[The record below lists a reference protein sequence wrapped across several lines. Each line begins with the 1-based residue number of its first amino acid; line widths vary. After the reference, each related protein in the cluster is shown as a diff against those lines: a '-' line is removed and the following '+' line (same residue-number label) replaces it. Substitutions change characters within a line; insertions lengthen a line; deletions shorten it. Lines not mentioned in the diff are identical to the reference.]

1 MVRFGKKIRNVF
13 AYLAVSI
20 LVVPIAQT
28 VSGAT
33 FTVSVDASNDKGV
46 LRHFWEEA
54 IGTGEAFQLDLPG
67 HREHLRMAREELGM
81 KRTIHHGLTH
91 DDMQIYNEDNAGKV
105 SYTWAKFDTV
115 YDYAIKTLGMRPHFS
130 FFPMPAKL
138 AVDPTITC
146 MVPKF
151 IHSKPKNW
159 EKWRDLCRAIA
170 QHVVD
175 RYGVAVARECYFRV
189 WNENNEGGF
198 TIGFSAEKD
207 DEYFHLYDYAVE
219 GVRSVD
225 SLLRVG
231 GPSYSGGDVALAGK
245 FLDHCLTANYAAPSK
260 KSTPVDFLSLTFY
273 SSGQNTKSYGTL
285 KGISQKTGDMHKL
298 LAGKNL
304 EDKIEF
310 HWTEYGGSWARNSIY
325 GGDTYDKHDGLI
337 NAAHTAYQV
346 GSLLYD
352 WNNCG
357 YGGVNS
363 PAVPEVFSYWVL
375 SDYFNEDG
383 IYDKDFINTHG
394 MITRRSS
401 IKKPIWNAY
410 KALHMLGDRILPMT
424 HSSSASN
431 DKGIA
436 SFDAKT
442 KQVGVMLYDCP
453 EDVTVFTENQVQ
465 LSVSNL
471 PTLWGKTDSLFFR
484 RYLIDRE
491 HSNAHAIWQLLK
503 KPEPMNAEE
512 VAKCKAGQELTVVD
526 SGAIPLPANG
536 TYSTTITQ
544 PGQSVTLIT
553 LQPFRNGTQV
563 KEIMVQPTGLR
574 LLKGVIVSRF
584 MLNDGMV
591 PVALR
596 GRVSRIELFEITGRK
611 IFSGDVDQSG
621 RILGIR
627 SAADLPRQVYVAKF
641 RRGE

>member
-1 MVRFGKKIRNVF
+1 MSRLGKTISVVLMVW
-13 AYLAVSI
+13 
-20 LVVPIAQT
+20 IAAF
-28 VSGAT
+28 GAT
-33 FTVSVDASNDKGV
+33 FTVAVDASQDLGT

-81 KRTIHHGLTH
+81 KRSIHHGLTS
-91 DDMQIYNEDNAGKV
+91 DDMGIYNENDAGVV
-105 SYTWAKFDTV
+105 SYSWTKFDTA
-115 YDYAIKTLGMRPHFS
+115 YDYLVKTLGMRPHFS
-130 FFPMPAKL
+130 FFPMPSKL
-138 AVDPTITC
+138 AASTAKTIF
-146 MVPKF
+146 VPKF
-151 IHSKPKNW
+151 ILSKPKDYK
-159 EKWRDLCRAIA
+159 KWQDLCRAIT

-175 RYGVAVARECYFRV
+175 RYGIAVARECYFRV
-189 WNENNEGGF
+189 WNENNEEGF
-198 TIGFSAEKD
+198 TMGTPD
-207 DEYFHLYDYAVE
+207 DYYHLYDYAIE

-231 GPSYSGGDVALAGK
+231 GPSYSAGEVALAGR
-245 FLDHCLTANYAAPSK
+245 FLDHCLTGNYANANK
-260 KSTPVDFLSLTFY
+260 KSSPVDFLSVTFY
-273 SSGQNTKSYGTL
+273 SSGKNEKSYGTL

-310 HWTEYGGSWARNSIY
+310 HFTEYGGSWARNSIY

-337 NAAHTAYQV
+337 NAAHTVYQV
-346 GSLLYD
+346 GSMLYD

-410 KALHMLGDRILPMT
+410 KALHMLGDRMLPMT

-453 EDVTVFTENQVQ
+453 EADVTVFTENQVQ
-465 LSVSNL
+465 LSISSL
-471 PTLWGKTDSLFFR
+471 TTLWGATDSLFFR
-484 RYLIDRE
+484 RYLIDKE
-491 HSNAHAIWQLLK
+491 HSNAHGIWRK
-503 KPEPMNAEE
+503 MGKPEPLSADQ

-526 SGAIPLPANG
+526 SGAVPLPQSG
-536 TYSTTITQ
+536 TYSATLTQ

-553 LQPFRNGTQV
+553 LMPWRGGTVTAGRTMQPSHKLQQSAVAMPRILVGSAGIV
-563 KEIMVQPTGLR
+563 PPSLRGVVTGLEMFD
-574 LLKGVIVSRF
+574 I
-584 MLNDGMV
+584 
-591 PVALR
+591 A
-596 GRVSRIELFEITGRK
+596 GRK
-611 IFSGDVDQSG
+611 IFAGDVNQNG
-621 RILGIR
+621 QIAG
-627 SAADLPRQVYVAKF
+627 LPAQFSRQVYVVKF
-641 RRGE
+641 RQ